1 MDLTLPYKVADM
13 SLAEW
18 GRKEIEISEHEM
30 PGLMAV
36 RRKYGPRKPQRY
48 LELVR
53 RVVGPGKRSIGGVP
67 HLLKEK
73 PVPPLLLI
81 LGEGSPCG
89 ILRIKLGIPW
99 QDMLVF
105 YPLPPLTFPPQRAV
119 WAGGGTGRQQ
129 GGPTSPP
136 LQSLDRYIH
145 RRLGPRVPVDGQS
158 HGGQHQKQAG
168 QSDQRLFSHVIS
180 LPIIHV
186 PATPGGTFLLV

>member
-1 MDLTLPYKVADM
+1 MEQPGHPQLRPNRQHHPDGQGNQLLGVVIAPSRRWEPDRPARLQLRPGQIQMVVAVKGVL
-13 SLAEW
+13 LA
-18 GRKEIEISEHEM
+18 
-30 PGLMAV
+30 GLA
-36 RRKYGPRKPQRY
+36 KNDGILPRKPQRY
-48 LELVR
+48 LELIR

-145 RRLGPRVPVDGQS
+145 
-158 HGGQHQKQAG
+158 
-168 QSDQRLFSHVIS
+168 
-180 LPIIHV
+180 
-186 PATPGGTFLLV
+186 